1 MRPRGTPI
9 GAHASLASDR
19 RTRLGECL
27 APRTLRRIRISSTLR
42 RFRFQK
48 RNCRNACPV
57 PRKNAIDAAREGAM
71 EEAALPR
78 TADDRR
84 AALDATEQRE
94 ETAMRVEHAA
104 QVERFQRRLVME
116 ALGVR
121 GGSSDEVRHKTRT
134 PNRSFRDFGTRAHAS
149 RPGRVTSVRPSR
161 LRTLGAVSDARK
173 R

>member
-1 MRPRGTPI
+1 VPR
-9 GAHASLASDR
+9 AAD
-19 RTRLGECL
+19 
-27 APRTLRRIRISSTLR
+27 APTNSNLINSPSISVPKAELP
-42 RFRFQK
+42 K
-48 RNCRNACPV
+48 RV

-78 TADDRR
+78 TADERR

-121 GGSSDEVRHKTRT
+121 GGSSDEVRHKTTYPQPKASGISARE
-134 PNRSFRDFGTRAHAS
+134 PTRADPVA
-149 RPGRVTSVRPSR
+149 
-161 LRTLGAVSDARK
+161 
-173 R
+173 

>member
-1 MRPRGTPI
+1 VPR
-9 GAHASLASDR
+9 AAD
-19 RTRLGECL
+19 
-27 APRTLRRIRISSTLR
+27 APTNSNLINSPSISVPKAELP
-42 RFRFQK
+42 K
-48 RNCRNACPV
+48 RV

-78 TADDRR
+78 TADERR

-121 GGSSDEVRHKTRT
+121 GGSSDEVRHKTT
-134 PNRSFRDFGTRAHAS
+134 YPQPKLQGFRHAS
-149 RPGRVTSVRPSR
+149 PREPTRSRDLGPTFASPHPTRSLGR
-161 LRTLGAVSDARK
+161 A
-173 R
+173 

>member
-48 RNCRNACPV
+48 RNCRNAC
-57 PRKNAIDAAREGAM
+57 REKNAIDAAREGAM

-78 TADDRR
+78 TADERR

-121 GGSSDEVRHKTRT
+121 GGSSDEVRHKTTYPQPKASGISARE
-134 PNRSFRDFGTRAHAS
+134 PTRADPVA
-149 RPGRVTSVRPSR
+149 
-161 LRTLGAVSDARK
+161 
-173 R
+173 

>member
-1 MRPRGTPI
+1 M
-9 GAHASLASDR
+9 
-19 RTRLGECL
+19 
-27 APRTLRRIRISSTLR
+27 
-42 RFRFQK
+42 
-48 RNCRNACPV
+48 

-78 TADDRR
+78 TADERR

-121 GGSSDEVRHKTRT
+121 GGSSDEVRHKTTYPQPKASGISARE
-134 PNRSFRDFGTRAHAS
+134 PTRADPVA
-149 RPGRVTSVRPSR
+149 
-161 LRTLGAVSDARK
+161 
-173 R
+173 